1 METIIMDLIY
11 EAHPKY
17 DCLED
22 LLWEFV
28 DLMNEDSIQDLF
40 EAIPFDKILDYLDSK
55 NVYYKGFPI
64 LEVANLYILI
74 LTQEIIK
81 EQFPKLYSEVK

>member
-11 EAHPKY
+11 EAHPKHN
-17 DCLED
+17 CIED

-28 DLMNEDSIQDLF
+28 DLMNADSIQDLF
-40 EAIPFDKILDYLDSK
+40 QAIPFDKLLDYLNSK
-55 NVYYKGFPI
+55 NVHYKGFPI

-74 LTQEIIK
+74 LTQQIIK
-81 EQFPKLYSEVK
+81 EEFPKLYLKG

>member
-11 EAHPKY
+11 EAHPKHN
-17 DCLED
+17 CIED

-40 EAIPFDKILDYLDSK
+40 EAIPFDKIMDYLD
-55 NVYYKGFPI
+55 
-64 LEVANLYILI
+64 
-74 LTQEIIK
+74 
-81 EQFPKLYSEVK
+81 